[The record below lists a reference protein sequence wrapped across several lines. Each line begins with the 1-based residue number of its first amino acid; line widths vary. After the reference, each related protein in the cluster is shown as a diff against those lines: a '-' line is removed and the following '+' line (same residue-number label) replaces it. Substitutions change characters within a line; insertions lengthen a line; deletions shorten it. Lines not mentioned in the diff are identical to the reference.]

1 MIHAVQIIYSPKV
14 YCTNIE
20 DLIPRIVVER
30 GLSADTTDVHI
41 GMDGG
46 QGWLKLGLI
55 LTDRSKE
62 ERDGRARY
70 SEVYDKKKLGK
81 CQLLKK

>member
-1 MIHAVQIIYSPKV
+1 M
-14 YCTNIE
+14 YCTDIPGLIE
-20 DLIPRIVVER
+20 RVVTER
-30 GLSADTTDVHI
+30 EMSVNTTDIHL

-62 ERDGRARY
+62 ENKGRACY
-70 SEVYDKKKLGK
+70 SEVKHT
-81 CQLLKK
+81 LKNIFFYLILQRG